1 MSRPTGVAALGLAFG
16 ASVAWGGSDFLA
28 GVASRR
34 LGVLTVLALSQAGGL
49 AVLLVLLAA
58 SGQPPPSAGAAVVAA
73 GAGLAELV
81 GFATLYRS
89 LARGPMGLVAPLSSL
104 GAVVPVVVALTAGER
119 PGALTAAGLAVALG
133 GAALVAVEPR
143 GDGGLARLVPGAALG
158 AASALA
164 FGAFFVAMNSAA
176 DGGGAVWA
184 VSVNRATSVSDLV
197 AVVLLTGRGR
207 AWGLRDLRAV
217 GAVGVLDAGA
227 NALFAVALTE
237 GLASTVSVIGS
248 LYPVTTVLL
257 AAVVLHERPA
267 RPQAFGVV
275 CVLAGV
281 ALVAAGG

>member
-1 MSRPTGVAALGLAFG
+1 MAALGLAFG
-16 ASVAWGGSDFLA
+16 ASLAWGGSDFLA

-34 LGVLTVLALSQAGGL
+34 LGVLTVLALSQAAGL
-49 AVLLVLLAA
+49 AALLVLLAA
-58 SGQPPPSAGAAVVAA
+58 SGQPAPSGQAALVAA
-73 GAGLAELV
+73 GAGIAELV

-104 GAVVPVVVALTAGER
+104 GAVVPVGVALSAGER
-119 PGALTAAGLAVALG
+119 PGATAAAGLALALA

-143 GDGGLARLVPGAALG
+143 GARTRLAPGAALG
-158 AASALA
+158 IISALA
-164 FGAFFVAMNSAA
+164 FGAFFVAMNRAA
-176 DGGGAVWA
+176 DSGGAVWA
-184 VSVNRATSVSDLV
+184 VTANRATSVSVLF

-207 AWGLRDLRAV
+207 AWGLRDLRAA

-227 NALFAVALTE
+227 NALFAFALTE

-267 RPQAFGVV
+267 RAQAVGVV

-281 ALVAAGG
+281 ALVGAGA